1 MDRCFVMQPFD
12 GGVFDKR
19 YEDTY
24 SIAIRDAGLEPYR
37 VDQDPKVSIPIQD
50 IENGIRDSKICFA
63 EITQDNPNVWF
74 ELGYAISAGK
84 EVVLVCSAERKTRFP
99 FDIQHRT
106 IIKYDTESASD
117 YEKLKDRITSRLQA
131 LIQKD
136 KTLPQISELTNLK
149 RIEGLEPHEIVF
161 LAAMA
166 ENLDHPE
173 DHVTAYQ
180 IKNDMEKSGFT
191 KVAATLALKSLLQ
204 KGLVIS
210 DQYNEWNNEPYIGF
224 SFTENGWGWVLQNQ
238 SQFLLKKTDSKP
250 TAFDDFDD
258 DIPF

>member
-19 YEDTY
+19 YEDTFAV
-24 SIAIRDAGLEPYR
+24 AIKEAGLEPYR

-63 EITQDNPNVWF
+63 EITLDNPNVWF
-74 ELGYAISAGK
+74 ELGYAIASGK
-84 EVVLVCSAERKTRFP
+84 EVVMVCSSDRHTKFP
-99 FDIQHRT
+99 FDVQHRS

-117 YEKLKDRITSRLQA
+117 YEKLKERITSKLKA
-131 LIQKD
+131 LVQKER
-136 KTLPQISELTNLK
+136 TLPQLSELTKLSS
-149 RIEGLEPHEIVF
+149 IEGLEQHEIVF

-180 IKNDMEKSGFT
+180 IKSDMEKTGFT
-191 KVAATLALKSLLQ
+191 KVASTLALKSLLQ
-204 KGLVIS
+204 KDLVFS
-210 DQYNEWNNEPYIGF
+210 DKYQEWNSEPYIGF
-224 SFTENGWGWVLQNQ
+224 SLTEKGWNWVLNNQ
-238 SQFLLKKTDSKP
+238 DQFLLKKPEVKS
-250 TAFDDFDD
+250 ALDDFDD
-258 DIPF
+258 IPF

>member
-19 YEDTY
+19 YEDTF
-24 SIAIRDAGLEPYR
+24 SIAIRNAGLEPYR

-50 IENGIRDSKICFA
+50 IENGIRDAKICFA

-84 EVVLVCSAERKTRFP
+84 EVVMVCASERKTKFP
-99 FDIQHRT
+99 FDVQHRS
-106 IIKYDTESASD
+106 IIRYDTESASD
-117 YEKLKDRITSRLQA
+117 YEKLKERITARLNA
-131 LIQKD
+131 LILKD
-136 KTLPQISELTNLK
+136 KTLPQISELAKLK
-149 RIEGLEPHEIVF
+149 RIEGLEQHEIVF

-204 KGLVIS
+204 KNLVFS
-210 DQYNEWNNEPYIGF
+210 DKYQEWNTEPYIGF
-224 SFTENGWGWVLQNQ
+224 SFTETGWNWVLENQ
-238 SQFLLKKTDSKP
+238 SQFLLKKPTSKP
-250 TAFDDFDD
+250 DFSDFKD

>member
-1 MDRCFVMQPFD
+1 MQPFD
-12 GGVFDKR
+12 GGIFDKR
-19 YEDTY
+19 YEDTF
-24 SIAIRDAGLEPYR
+24 SKAIIDAGLEPYR

-84 EVVLVCSAERKTRFP
+84 EVVMVCSAERKIKFP
-99 FDIQHRT
+99 FDVQHRS
-106 IIKYDTESASD
+106 IIKYDTDSASD
-117 YEKLKDRITSRLQA
+117 YEKLKERITSRLKA

-136 KTLPQISELTNLK
+136 KTLPQISELTNLNT
-149 RIEGLEPHEIVF
+149 IEGLEQHEIVF

-191 KVAATLALKSLLQ
+191 KIAANLALKSLM
-204 KGLVIS
+204 KKNLVS
-210 DQYNEWNNEPYIGF
+210 SNNYQEWNSEPYIGF
-224 SFTENGWGWVLQNQ
+224 SFTEDGWNWVISNQ
-238 SQFLLKKTDSKP
+238 SQFLLKKPITKP
-250 TAFDDFDD
+250 DFSDFED